1 MRVTA
6 WKFTSPA
13 FRIRFSPQMCPMT
26 PKDEERIRALTHLIA
41 NEKDQEKIKALADE
55 LGRLLTL
62 ERKPLPIPFDKPRS
76 S

>member
-1 MRVTA
+1 
-6 WKFTSPA
+6 
-13 FRIRFSPQMCPMT
+13 MT

-41 NEKDQEKIKALADE
+41 NEKDHEKITVLADE

-62 ERKPLPIPFDKPRS
+62 ERNPVPVTNNKPQS

>member
-1 MRVTA
+1 
-6 WKFTSPA
+6 
-13 FRIRFSPQMCPMT
+13 MCAAT

-41 NEKDQEKIKALADE
+41 NEKDQEKIKALAEE